1 MHTNLMVLFGS
12 YLLILLSAM
21 YIFVYIPNKKKHRRM
36 QEIHERMKEGD
47 EVVTIGGLVGKI
59 VKKEGD
65 YVFLELEGETKVQ
78 AKFIIYAVNA
88 ILTKD

>member
-78 AKFIIYAVNA
+78 AKFIIYAVNT

>member
-21 YIFVYIPNKKKHRRM
+21 YIFIYIPNKKKHRRM